1 MKFRPVSPTA
11 AKGLHIA
18 SSPFTHNQQ
27 STSRI
32 MLWVM
37 LACIPGIA
45 AQIWF
50 FGYGVLIQVALAA
63 IVALAAEG
71 AILKLRKLPV
81 RSRLADNSALLTAL
95 LLGISL
101 PPLAPWWMIVIGT
114 FFAIVI
120 AKQLY
125 GGLGQNPFNP
135 AMVGYV
141 VLLISFP
148 VRW

>member
-50 FGYGVLIQVALAA
+50 FGYG
-63 IVALAAEG
+63 
-71 AILKLRKLPV
+71 
-81 RSRLADNSALLTAL
+81 
-95 LLGISL
+95 
-101 PPLAPWWMIVIGT
+101 
-114 FFAIVI
+114 
-120 AKQLY
+120 
-125 GGLGQNPFNP
+125 
-135 AMVGYV
+135 
-141 VLLISFP
+141 
-148 VRW
+148 

>member
-1 MKFRPVSPTA
+1 
-11 AKGLHIA
+11 
-18 SSPFTHNQQ
+18 
-27 STSRI
+27 

-71 AILKLRKLPV
+71 AILRLRKLPV

-120 AKQLY
+120 ANSCMAAS
-125 GGLGQNPFNP
+125 GRTR
-135 AMVGYV
+135 
-141 VLLISFP
+141 STR
-148 VRW
+148 RWSVT

>member
-81 RSRLADNSALLTAL
+81 RSRLADNSALLTTL
-95 LLGISL
+95 LLGINL
-101 PPLAPWWMIVIGT
+101 PPLAP
-114 FFAIVI
+114 
-120 AKQLY
+120 
-125 GGLGQNPFNP
+125 GG
-135 AMVGYV
+135 
-141 VLLISFP
+141 
-148 VRW
+148 

>member
-1 MKFRPVSPTA
+1 
-11 AKGLHIA
+11 
-18 SSPFTHNQQ
+18 
-27 STSRI
+27 

-81 RSRLADNSALLTAL
+81 RSRLADNSLCRPRCCSASACRRW
-95 LLGISL
+95 
-101 PPLAPWWMIVIGT
+101 PPVDDRHRYFLRHRHRQAAVRRPR
-114 FFAIVI
+114 
-120 AKQLY
+120 
-125 GGLGQNPFNP
+125 QNPFNP

-141 VLLISFP
+141 VLLISF
-148 VRW
+148 RYR

>member
-125 GGLGQNPFNP
+125 GGLGQNPF
-135 AMVGYV
+135 
-141 VLLISFP
+141 
-148 VRW
+148 